1 MNAPWIKPY
10 SMQPVFITGT
20 GMTRFGKFLDRGLKS
35 LAAEAITAAL
45 SDAGIEASQLQA
57 AYMGNAAAGVMTG
70 QVLVPGQVV
79 LRGLGIGRIPVV
91 NVENACA
98 TSATAFQQA
107 FQMIG
112 LGAYDIVLVAGFEKL
127 YSEDKARTFSVFQG
141 AVDLE
146 AIDEVYER
154 LSRSLR
160 ETKSDAN
167 LAEAG
172 KSRSLFMD
180 LYASMARDYMAR
192 SGVTQ
197 RDFAAVAAKN
207 SFHGSLNPKAQ
218 FQEVLTIEQVLAA
231 PLIVDPMTRPMCAPI
246 GDGAAALVLMSE
258 SAVKR
263 LGIQQRVRVLSSV
276 LASGWD
282 YTDDDHA
289 RLAPAVASQAY
300 ELAGVGPAD
309 LDLVELHD
317 AGAPAELIYY
327 EHLGLAAS
335 GDAAAL
341 LDSGATRLGGRVP
354 VNPSGGLLRKGHPIG
369 ASGCAQLVELTDQ
382 LRGRCGARQ
391 VIGARTALAE
401 NGGGWIGDDAAAIV
415 ISVLQKA

>member
-1 MNAPWIKPY
+1 
-10 SMQPVFITGT
+10 MQPVFIAGT

-35 LAAEAITAAL
+35 LAAEAIGEAL
-45 SDAGIEASQLQA
+45 ADAGIEASQLQA

-70 QVLVPGQVV
+70 QVLIPGQVV

-107 FQMIG
+107 VQMIT
-112 LGAYDIVLVAGFEKL
+112 LQAYDIVLVAGFEKL
-127 YSEDKARTFSVFQG
+127 YSEDKARTFSVFHG

-146 AIDEVYER
+146 AIDDVLAGLAR
-154 LSRSLR
+154 
-160 ETKSDAN
+160 N
-167 LAEAG
+167 LARSGAEADISEAG

-180 LYASMARDYMAR
+180 LYAGMARDFMATH
-192 SGVTQ
+192 GVTQ

-218 FQEVLTIEQVLAA
+218 FQEVLSIEQVLAA

-246 GDGAAALVLMSE
+246 GDGAAALVLV
-258 SAVKR
+258 SAQAAAR
-263 LGIQQRVRVLSSV
+263 LGLRDRVRVLSSV

-282 YTDDDHA
+282 YEPGDPA
-289 RLAPAVASQAY
+289 RLAPTVAAQAY
-300 ELAGVGPAD
+300 EAAGLGPAE
-309 LDLVELHD
+309 LDVVELHD

-327 EHLGLAAS
+327 EHLGLAAP
-335 GDAAAL
+335 GEAVAL

-369 ASGCAQLVELTDQ
+369 ASGCAQLVELSDQ
-382 LRGRCGARQ
+382 LRGRCAARQ
-391 VIGARTALAE
+391 VHGARTALAE
-401 NGGGWIGDDAAAIV
+401 NGGGWIGEDAAAIV
-415 ISVLQKA
+415 VSVLQKD